1 MGWGKGGQKPES
13 MFTSVRS
20 VRVDQCLSEGKLS
33 RARAS
38 PRRSLQ
44 CRAAKKRRDQHEQ
57 HHAATSGAV
66 KFLSRRE
73 TLGVG
78 LATYLLADGVN
89 VARAE
94 EEVQAFIP
102 VEKLSRP
109 ARQEQIA
116 ALRKTINK
124 AIIEHVK
131 SDYRNSLE
139 LAFLDCITHNKM
151 SKAGGSN
158 GSIRIREELDSLGL
172 KYLEKTIDEIGK
184 AKAAAEKNYPV
195 PIDISWADMIAITG
209 YRKTLGHFRE
219 VVAAR
224 AKDQNSANVILVAYG
239 NDLPK
244 PKLGRVDAT
253 SPDIVGGSLDL
264 RPAELVMR
272 AKEAGLTAQQIAA
285 LADAFPRKGD
295 TTLDD
300 IEKQISAEDPKIAN
314 YITNFDRS
322 RKELTQTSY
331 QIDVGN
337 AYYKLTSL
345 GATFD
350 LDRYLVPIPR
360 PKPRY

>member
-1 MGWGKGGQKPES
+1 MLGWGKGGQKPES

-172 KYLEKTIDEIGK
+172 KYLEK
-184 AKAAAEKNYPV
+184 
-195 PIDISWADMIAITG
+195 
-209 YRKTLGHFRE
+209 
-219 VVAAR
+219 
-224 AKDQNSANVILVAYG
+224 
-239 NDLPK
+239 
-244 PKLGRVDAT
+244 
-253 SPDIVGGSLDL
+253 VGGSS
-264 RPAELVMR
+264 LVVVCLCSSLFLTPRFVFR
-272 AKEAGLTAQQIAA
+272 ARQLTRSAKQRQQRRRII
-285 LADAFPRKGD
+285 LYR
-295 TTLDD
+295 
-300 IEKQISAEDPKIAN
+300 
-314 YITNFDRS
+314 
-322 RKELTQTSY
+322 
-331 QIDVGN
+331 
-337 AYYKLTSL
+337 
-345 GATFD
+345 
-350 LDRYLVPIPR
+350 
-360 PKPRY
+360 